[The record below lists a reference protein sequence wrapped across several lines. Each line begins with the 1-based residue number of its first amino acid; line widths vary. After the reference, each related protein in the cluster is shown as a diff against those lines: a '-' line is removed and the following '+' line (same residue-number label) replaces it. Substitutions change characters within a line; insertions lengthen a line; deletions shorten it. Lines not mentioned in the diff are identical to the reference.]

1 MESPDKTC
9 PNIKA
14 ALCAN
19 KEMHLEMYVHSVKLD
34 KLAGLQL
41 PPKIAKLSEIY
52 QICES
57 ICALRSFS
65 TTTTRAPTGLKRF
78 KVTLQLVISL
88 LISLKQD

>member
-1 MESPDKTC
+1 MDSTGKTC

-19 KEMHLEMYVHSVKLD
+19 EQMHLEVCVYSVKLA

-57 ICALRSFS
+57 IVR
-65 TTTTRAPTGLKRF
+65 
-78 KVTLQLVISL
+78 
-88 LISLKQD
+88 